1 LTTLA
6 ERAAAA
12 APVKIHRV
20 VAGAVLTAAA
30 LIGCDVALASLDTPA
45 RAVVWGS
52 VALACYATGLLFL
65 LGAGQPGLG
74 LSGWKLGPW
83 ILVWYGLASGL
94 ASVTWAGPQ
103 TSTAAQITLTSV
115 LRALWLVAI
124 GMTAWAA
131 GYAAGPGAVPRRLA
145 ARWTGAL
152 AGRIGGT
159 VRSRSTPWIVYGAG
173 ALARLVAAATSGR
186 FGYVGD
192 AASAVST
199 ATGYGQ
205 ILSDIS
211 LLAPLG
217 VAAAAIQVYRERLPG
232 ARVTLAVLFLAELAF
247 GAAAGGKES
256 FVIALLA
263 VLIPMSAARRRLP
276 ALAVIGGIVVF
287 LWVVIPFN
295 QAYRGAARSDSATLS
310 ASQAVHQA
318 PSILRQ
324 TLSGHDMLTVAPDS
338 VVYLLQRVREID
350 SPAIILQR
358 TPGQIPFTSPA
369 QLALAPLADVV
380 PRAIWPGKP
389 ILATGYQFSQ
399 EYYDLPSSVYTSSAV
414 TPVGDLYRHGGWVP
428 VIAGMMLLG
437 CAVRLADDVLDVRAN
452 PQAIFA
458 VLLLFPVLVTGEQD
472 WVTMLAGLPAT
483 ALIWLLASMLTFR
496 RAGRPA

>member
-1 LTTLA
+1 VTTLTG
-6 ERAAAA
+6 RAAVP
-12 APVKIHRV
+12 APVRVHRA

-30 LIGCDVALASLDTPA
+30 LAGCYIALADLARPA

-52 VALACYATGLLFL
+52 VALACYATGLLLL

-74 LSGWKLGPW
+74 LARWKLGPW
-83 ILVWYGLASGL
+83 ILLWYGLASGL
-94 ASVTWAGPQ
+94 ATVTWAGPQ
-103 TSTAAQITLTSV
+103 TSTAAQVTLASV
-115 LRALWLVAI
+115 LRALWLVAV

-131 GYAAGPGAVPRRLA
+131 GYAAGPGAPLRRLA
-145 ARWTGAL
+145 AGRVDTL
-152 AGRIGGT
+152 AARIGGT
-159 VRSRSTPWIVYGAG
+159 VRSRSTPWILYAAG
-173 ALARLVAAATSGR
+173 ALARLAAAATSGR

-205 ILSDIS
+205 ILSDLS

-217 VAAAAIQVYRERLPG
+217 LAAAAIQVYRERLGG

-263 VLIPMSAARRRLP
+263 VLIPMSAAKRRLP
-276 ALAVIGGIVVF
+276 ALAVIGGIVAF

-295 QAYRGAARSDSATLS
+295 QAYRGAARGDSATLS
-310 ASQAVHQA
+310 VSQAVHQA

-324 TLSGHDMLTVAPDS
+324 TLSGHNLLTVAPDS
-338 VVYLLQRVREID
+338 VVYLLQRIREID
-350 SPAIILQR
+350 SPAVILQR
-358 TPGQIPFTSPA
+358 TPGQIPFSSPA

-428 VIAGMMLLG
+428 VVAGMMLLG

-452 PQAIFA
+452 PQAVFA

-483 ALIWLLASMLTFR
+483 ALIWLLASAVTFR
-496 RAGRPA
+496 RSGRAA